1 MHAGDA
7 GADSP
12 REIPLLVR
20 VVTRRD
26 YVSRLRVYTGAVLG
40 IKVDPDARAL
50 PGAWLRGS
58 GKVRNPRRLL
68 PDQNNRRF
76 RWNP

>member
-12 REIPLLVR
+12 REIPLLAR

-50 PGAWLRGS
+50 PGA
-58 GKVRNPRRLL
+58 
-68 PDQNNRRF
+68 
-76 RWNP
+76 

>member
-50 PGAWLRGS
+50 PGA
-58 GKVRNPRRLL
+58 
-68 PDQNNRRF
+68 
-76 RWNP
+76 